1 MDTIDQFKSLVSAK
15 GGVARANVFRVRLP
29 SLPGVASSR
38 DISLLCKD
46 VQLPGRQILTNE
58 RRIGLQ
64 FEKVAYGYAIQ
75 DINMTFHV
83 MNDYGIKRYFET
95 WQDLAV
101 NQTSLEVGYYND
113 YVRDIEISILKKGVG
128 LPLFK
133 KEFDLP
139 LPTFI
144 KNRLPTIGPINFRQG
159 EIDLDLVTNDK
170 VAYKVRILEAYP
182 AAVVGVTM
190 SDDNMD
196 GLIDINVSFSY
207 KDWVTQST
215 DQPSGFLDSLFD
227 IFDKFK
233 IG

>member
-113 YVRDIEISILKKGVG
+113 YTFQIVIDQLKKGVT
-128 LPLFK
+128 
-133 KEFDLP
+133 
-139 LPTFI
+139 LPTYSF
-144 KNRLPTIGPINFRQG
+144 GNF
-159 EIDLDLVTNDK
+159 LDLFTPRTVTVANDQIIYSCQLTN
-170 VAYKVRILEAYP
+170 AFP
-182 AAVVGVTM
+182 TTM
-190 SDDNMD
+190 NAIQLNNDQD
-196 GLIDINVSFSY
+196 GIVELNVQLSY
-207 KDWVTQST
+207 KNWKQ
-215 DQPSGFLDSLFD
+215 
-227 IFDKFK
+227 I
-233 IG
+233 

>member
-1 MDTIDQFKSLVSAK
+1 MDTIDQFKSLVSSK

-113 YVRDIEISILKKGVG
+113 YTFQIVIDQLKKGVT
-128 LPLFK
+128 
-133 KEFDLP
+133 
-139 LPTFI
+139 LPTYSF
-144 KNRLPTIGPINFRQG
+144 GNF
-159 EIDLDLVTNDK
+159 LDLFTPRTVTVANDQIIYSCQL
-170 VAYKVRILEAYP
+170 ANAFP
-182 AAVVGVTM
+182 TTM
-190 SDDNMD
+190 NAIQLNNDQD
-196 GLIDINVSFSY
+196 GIVELNVQLSY
-207 KDWVTQST
+207 KNWKQ
-215 DQPSGFLDSLFD
+215 
-227 IFDKFK
+227 I
-233 IG
+233 

>member
-113 YVRDIEISILKKGVG
+113 YTFQIVIDQLKKGVT
-128 LPLFK
+128 
-133 KEFDLP
+133 
-139 LPTFI
+139 LPTYSF
-144 KNRLPTIGPINFRQG
+144 GNF
-159 EIDLDLVTNDK
+159 LDLFTPRTVTVANDQIIYSCQL
-170 VAYKVRILEAYP
+170 ANAFP
-182 AAVVGVTM
+182 TTM
-190 SDDNMD
+190 NAIQLNNDQD
-196 GLIDINVSFSY
+196 GIVELNVQLSY
-207 KDWVTQST
+207 KNWKQ
-215 DQPSGFLDSLFD
+215 
-227 IFDKFK
+227 I
-233 IG
+233 

>member
-1 MDTIDQFKSLVSAK
+1 MDTIDQFKSLISAK

-113 YVRDIEISILKKGVG
+113 YTFQIVIDQLKKGVT
-128 LPLFK
+128 
-133 KEFDLP
+133 
-139 LPTFI
+139 LPTYSF
-144 KNRLPTIGPINFRQG
+144 GNF
-159 EIDLDLVTNDK
+159 LDLFTPRTVTVANDQIIYSCQL
-170 VAYKVRILEAYP
+170 ANAFP
-182 AAVVGVTM
+182 TTM
-190 SDDNMD
+190 NAIQLNNDQD
-196 GLIDINVSFSY
+196 GIVELNVQLSY
-207 KDWVTQST
+207 KNWKQ
-215 DQPSGFLDSLFD
+215 
-227 IFDKFK
+227 I
-233 IG
+233 

>member
-1 MDTIDQFKSLVSAK
+1 MDTIDQFKSLVSSK

-113 YVRDIEISILKKGVG
+113 YTFQIVIDQLKKGVT
-128 LPLFK
+128 
-133 KEFDLP
+133 
-139 LPTFI
+139 LPTYSF
-144 KNRLPTIGPINFRQG
+144 GNF
-159 EIDLDLVTNDK
+159 LDLFTPRTVTVANDQIIYSCQLTN
-170 VAYKVRILEAYP
+170 AFP
-182 AAVVGVTM
+182 TTM
-190 SDDNMD
+190 NAIQLNNDQD
-196 GLIDINVSFSY
+196 GIVELNVQLSY
-207 KDWVTQST
+207 KNWKQ
-215 DQPSGFLDSLFD
+215 
-227 IFDKFK
+227 I
-233 IG
+233 